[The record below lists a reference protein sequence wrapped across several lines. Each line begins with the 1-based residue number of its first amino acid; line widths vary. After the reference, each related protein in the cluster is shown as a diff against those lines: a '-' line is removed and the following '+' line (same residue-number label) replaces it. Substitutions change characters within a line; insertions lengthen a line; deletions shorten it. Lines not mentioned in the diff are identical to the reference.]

1 MQSVNQDANLEPG
14 EKEMNLNHHQ
24 WKLIYDAVRA
34 KQVNSIVDSKHY
46 KEYDTILNELWDV
59 AYSENY
65 LDSPINT

>member
-1 MQSVNQDANLEPG
+1 MLPILILRRMPE
-14 EKEMNLNHHQ
+14 LTHHQ

-34 KQVNSIVDSKHY
+34 KQLNSIVDGKAY
-46 KEYDTILNELWDV
+46 KEYETILIELWDV